1 MKTKKTKSTASKS
14 KGISD
19 GTTDGN
25 FAVSSVG
32 NRTFLGWDQPILPT
46 VVEQLLQA
54 YGQGKTWDMRSLLV
68 VLPSGVARRRLGEL
82 LALRAQ
88 ATGKLLYPP
97 KIVTA
102 GALPEHLYVAKYP
115 FASDLVQNLAWV
127 HALHQMPQVDL
138 QRLLPIPPPKAAA
151 AQWLEL
157 GRVLSGLHREL
168 ASDRLDFKKVV
179 EELPSGHPETPRW
192 ETLARIQRLYLDEL
206 DRLELWDIQTARL
219 CALQYKE
226 ARTDHKIIVV
236 GCVDL
241 NRTQRG
247 FLEAIAA
254 QTEIWVA
261 APADKQALFDP
272 FGCLVSEAW
281 QHELLNVPAESL
293 LVGNS
298 PSDQAELTCACLA
311 ELGEQVHARE
321 VTLGVPDSSLVPEL
335 KHQLELAGITARYGP
350 GSSLPLS
357 EPVVLLSLISR
368 FVEDHSYT
376 AFASLIRHPAIENLL
391 HVLKVDVPEDW
402 LSQIDKY
409 YRLALPKSV
418 DGFVNA
424 HAEGNEAFAR
434 VTTAIKGWLKQLT
447 SRPQPISQ
455 WVQPILGVLSTAYE
469 KLTSHLD
476 DPVEGPLYLAAK
488 QACAAIVALRDIPP
502 ELEPKMSAP
511 EVIDWLIRTL
521 SGNLVPAPANERAVE
536 MLGWLDLSLDDAP
549 HLIITGIHDGVVP
562 ESVNADAFLPNQL
575 RRTLGMMDN
584 SRRYA
589 RDLYSLQVMW
599 HSRQSLRF
607 VVGKT
612 DASGAPLTP
621 SRLLM
626 ACELSELPARVL
638 HLVDEQQVDVLPP
651 VQRSWTPQA
660 GGSKLIIPR
669 PEKVKPP
676 QRITVTA
683 FRDYLKCPYRFYL
696 QHVLRL
702 RDQDDADVELDASTF
717 GNLIHDTLQLLGE
730 SPVGRSSDRE
740 EVQQFL
746 ITKLHET
753 AERMF
758 GPSPPAAVLI
768 QVEQAE
774 SRLTEFAMHQA
785 QRAAE
790 GWQIHFT
797 EKGVGFDDNVLIG
810 QAKKLHLIGRIDR
823 IDFHPETGQW
833 AIWDYKTSDNAKAP
847 VSVHWSKKKGW
858 QDLQLPLYL
867 PVAKHLGI
875 TGTPTLG
882 YIALPK
888 QAGDIGFFVADFT
901 ESQLQEAAQLAD
913 EVASKVAAGEFWPE
927 QIEPVQYDDFG
938 RICQSQVQHVQ
949 VAPPLRPLKRY
960 RAKPEY
966 QMDANTVAAAERLLA
981 TPVRSH
987 PSLEPLLIR
996 ASAGTGKTFQLS
1008 NRLLQIILSGQ
1019 EVDHILATTFT
1030 RKAAGEIMHRVLER
1044 LADSCLHA
1052 KARQEL
1058 EEHLPGV
1065 DTSAAACLAA
1075 LRRVTTSIHR
1085 LRVSTLDSFF
1095 AQVARIFSLEMGLPP
1110 GWSALDPL
1118 AEPQLQMQAIGQ
1130 MLDSHDRRTLVDLV
1144 RMLAK
1149 GESGRQVAEEIR
1161 RTVASGY
1168 EAYRT
1173 TEAEAWDQLPLPKAP
1188 SEAALESALLTLANT
1203 TLKHKSADQ
1212 QLEKLHSTASSGDWE
1227 AVVSHGVY
1235 KNFYG
1240 DPPTYFGRE
1249 LPANL
1254 VIALE
1259 AFTERAAAELLPIR
1273 RQQTLATYQV
1283 LAAYDAEYSAII
1295 RRNRALAFS
1304 DVTYYLS
1311 KWMMDPSSSS
1321 QSGAKA
1327 SSKAKKPS
1335 GAVTVSASGEQLE
1348 FRLDCGVQH
1357 LLLDEFQDTSPEQW
1371 RILQPLATPLG
1382 GSPRS
1387 DQSFFCVGD
1396 TKQAIYGWRG
1406 GVAEIFDSVNHAI
1419 EGLMKKEMQKSYRSS
1434 ERVMEVVN
1442 EVFKNLNNHPSY
1454 SECDGVVKTWSDAFP
1469 EHATAKQTLPGYV
1482 RLQNGPK
1489 FDRETPSEEVKLGF
1503 LEFTA
1508 QQIAELTKQSRAS
1521 IGVLFRTNADVGR
1534 MIGLLRDLGVTAS
1547 QDGGNPLTDSVAVEL
1562 MLSLIH
1568 LADHPGDSVCGFH
1581 VATSPLAKHL
1591 PFSSQS
1597 APTAL
1602 ASWFRREVSRRG
1614 LGTTLERVAE
1624 HLANHLSWWD
1634 QHRLEQLIRSAYA
1647 FEVNRG
1653 GRLRDFEES
1662 VINNRVALPSES
1674 QVKVM
1679 TVHKSKGLEFDAVF
1693 LPDLC
1698 ADLSSSNSLLVLRG
1712 DDPVAPPTGVLRYMN
1727 SHLQAMLPKSWQR
1740 AFAQN
1745 KERGV
1750 IESLCLLYVAMTRA
1764 RSALFMTSRP
1774 TSGAPTQQFG
1784 SLLQSTLASSK
1795 QAISLAGECL
1805 YEIGDPN
1812 WYQHYP
1818 LAEMADDPAVVNAA
1832 TDTPPLKI
1840 QLNTDADAA
1849 PPRGLR
1855 VAAPSSMLQAF
1866 GPVSIANAFSYSQSV
1881 GATFG
1886 TLIHSFFEQIK
1897 WLDDFSIDRE
1907 QLRRVALSAVEP
1919 EALRHLSLDRVMGDF
1934 EELLELSS
1942 VRAALSRS
1950 RYQQPTDSFVP
1961 EQVEIDNER
1970 VISLI
1975 MDGRLISGTID
1986 RLAVLMKDGQ
1996 PYAAEIIDFKTD
2008 ALDPSMRLLW
2018 LDDRIEHHR
2027 PQLEVYAQVV
2037 SQLFQIPLE
2046 RVATYLLMLSTD
2058 DLVRVDRR
2066 GSA

>member
-1 MKTKKTKSTASKS
+1 MKTKNPKQTAVKST
-14 KGISD
+14 D
-19 GTTDGN
+19 
-25 FAVSSVG
+25 
-32 NRTFLGWDQPILPT
+32 NRTFLGWDRPILPT
-46 VVEQLLQA
+46 VVEQLLQT
-54 YGQGKTWDMRSLLV
+54 YGQGSTWDMRSLLI

-88 ATGKLLYPP
+88 AEDKLLYPP
-97 KIVTA
+97 RIVTA

-127 HALHQMPQVDL
+127 HALHQTPTVDL

-168 ASDRLDFKKVV
+168 ASDRLNFKKVV
-179 EELPSGHPETPRW
+179 ETLPSGHPETPRW

-219 CALQYKE
+219 CALDFKE
-226 ARTDHKIIVV
+226 AHTDHKIIVV
-236 GCVDL
+236 ACVDL

-254 QTEIWVA
+254 QTEIWIA
-261 APADKQALFDP
+261 APVDKQPLFDP
-272 FGCLVSEAW
+272 FGCLISEAW
-281 QHELLNVPAESL
+281 HSELLNIPAESL

-298 PSDQAELTCACLA
+298 PTDQAELTCACLA
-311 ELGEQVHARE
+311 ELGDQVHARE
-321 VTLGVPDSSLVPEL
+321 VTLGVPDSSLVAEL

-350 GSSLPLS
+350 GTSLPLS
-357 EPVVLLSLISR
+357 EPVVLLALISR
-368 FVEDHSYT
+368 FVEDHSYS
-376 AFASLIRHPAIENLL
+376 AFASLIRHPAVENLL
-391 HVLKVDVPEDW
+391 HVLKVELPADW
-402 LSQIDKY
+402 LAQIDKY
-409 YRLALPKSV
+409 YRSALPKSI
-418 DGFVNA
+418 DAFVNLDA
-424 HAEGNEAFAR
+424 KGCKAFAQ

-447 SRPQPISQ
+447 SRPQAISQ
-455 WVQPILGVLSTAYE
+455 WVQPILGVLSTAYD
-469 KLTSHLD
+469 KLTSHLE

-521 SGNLVPAPANERAVE
+521 SGNLVPAPPDESAIE

-549 HLIITGIHDGVVP
+549 HLIVTGIHDGVVP

-575 RRTLGMMDN
+575 RRILGMMDN

-599 HSRQSLRF
+599 HSRNSLRF

-612 DASGAPLTP
+612 DASGAPLSP

-626 ACELSELPARVL
+626 ACDLAELPARVL
-638 HLVDEQQVDVLPP
+638 HLVDQEQVDVLPP
-651 VQRSWTPQA
+651 VERSWKPQW
-660 GGSKLIIPR
+660 GGSKLIVPR
-669 PEKVKPP
+669 PANFEPP
-676 QRITVTA
+676 RQITVTA

-696 QHVLRL
+696 NHVLKL
-702 RDQDDADVELDASTF
+702 REEDDADVELDARTF

-730 SPVGRSSDRE
+730 SPVGHSRDRE

-746 ITKLHET
+746 ITKLHAT

-768 QVEQAE
+768 QIEQAE
-774 SRLTEFAMHQA
+774 SRLAEFAEHQA
-785 QRAAE
+785 ERAAE
-790 GWQIHFT
+790 GWQIRFT
-797 EKGVGFDDNVLIG
+797 EKGIAFDDHVMIG
-810 QAKKLHLIGRIDR
+810 QSRELCLIGRIDR
-823 IDFHPETGQW
+823 IDFHPATGQW

-847 VSVHWSKKKGW
+847 VSVHWNKKKGW
-858 QDLQLPLYL
+858 LDLQLPLYL

-888 QAGDIGFFVADFT
+888 QACDIGFHIAEFTAD
-901 ESQLQEAAQLAD
+901 QLQEAAELAD
-913 EVASKVAAGEFWPE
+913 EVASQVAAGKFWPE
-927 QIEPVQYDDFG
+927 KLESVQYDDFG
-938 RICQSQVQHVQ
+938 RICQAQVQHVQ
-949 VAPPLRPLKRY
+949 VAPPLRPLHRY
-960 RAKPEY
+960 RAKPENEI
-966 QMDANTVAAAERLLA
+966 DAETVAAAKRLLA
-981 TPVRSH
+981 TPERSH

-1044 LADSCLHA
+1044 LAASCLQA

-1058 EEHLPGV
+1058 EQHLPGV
-1065 DTSAAACLAA
+1065 DSSAAACLAA
-1075 LRRVTTSIHR
+1075 LRRVTASIHR
-1085 LRVSTLDSFF
+1085 LRISTLDSFF

-1118 AEPQLQMQAIGQ
+1118 AEPQVQMQAIGQ

-1173 TEAEAWDQLPLPKAP
+1173 TEAKAWDQLPLPKAP

-1203 TLKHKSADQ
+1203 ALKHKSANQ
-1212 QLEKLHSTASSGDWE
+1212 QLEKLHTAARTGDWE
-1227 AVVSHGVY
+1227 AVVSHGIY
-1235 KNFYG
+1235 KNLHG
-1240 DPPTYFGRE
+1240 DPPTYFRCE
-1249 LPANL
+1249 LPADL

-1259 AFTERAAAELLPIR
+1259 ACTERAAAELLPIR

-1283 LAAYDAEYSAII
+1283 LAAYDTEYSAII

-1311 KWMMDPSSSS
+1311 KWMMEPSSSS
-1321 QSGAKA
+1321 ELGAKD
-1327 SSKAKKPS
+1327 SSNAKKPS

-1371 RILQPLATPLG
+1371 RILRPLATPLG

-1454 SECDGVVKTWSDAFP
+1454 SECDEVVKTWSDAFP
-1469 EHATAKQTLPGYV
+1469 KHVTAKQALPGYV

-1489 FDRETPSEEVKLGF
+1489 FDKETPNDEVKLGF

-1508 QQIAELTKQSRAS
+1508 QQIADLTMQSRAS

-1534 MIGLLRDLGVTAS
+1534 MIGLLRDKGVAAS

-1581 VATSPLAKHL
+1581 VGSSPLAKYL
-1591 PFSSQS
+1591 PFSSLN

-1602 ASWFRREVSRRG
+1602 ASWFRREVSRLG
-1614 LGTTLERVAE
+1614 LGATLERVAG
-1624 HLANHLSWWD
+1624 HLADQLSWWD

-1653 GRLRDFEES
+1653 GRLRDFEDS

-1693 LPDLC
+1693 LPDLS
-1698 ADLSSSNSLLVLRG
+1698 AELSSSNSLLVLRG
-1712 DDPVAPPTGVLRYMN
+1712 DDLVAPPTGVLRYMN
-1727 SHLQAMLPKSWQR
+1727 SPLQAMLPKSWQQ

-1745 KERGV
+1745 KDRGV

-1764 RSALFMTSRP
+1764 RSALFMTTRP
-1774 TSGAPTQQFG
+1774 TSGGPTQQFG

-1795 QAISLAGECL
+1795 QAISLPGECL
-1805 YEIGDPN
+1805 YEIGDGE
-1812 WYQHYP
+1812 WYRHYP
-1818 LAEMADDPAVVNAA
+1818 LTDLADAVGDTADAA
-1832 TDTPPLKI
+1832 GEVALKTADAGGATETPRLTI
-1840 QLNTDADAA
+1840 QLNTAAEAA

-1855 VAAPSSMLQAF
+1855 VAAPSSMQQAF
-1866 GPVSIANAFSYSQSV
+1866 APVSIAKAFSFSQSV

-1886 TLIHSFFEQIK
+1886 SLIHSFFEQIQ
-1897 WLDDFSIDRE
+1897 WLDDFTLDRNL
-1907 QLRRVALSAVEP
+1907 LRRVALAAVTP
-1919 EALRHLSLDRVMGDF
+1919 EALRHLSLDRVMDEF
-1934 EELLELSS
+1934 EEMLKLSS
-1942 VRAALSRS
+1942 VRAALSRA
-1950 RYQQPTDSFVP
+1950 RYQQPTYGCVP
-1961 EQVEIDNER
+1961 EQLEIDNER

-1975 MDGRLISGTID
+1975 MEGRLISGTID
-1986 RLAVLMKDGQ
+1986 RLVVLMKDGQ
-1996 PYAAEIIDFKTD
+1996 PYAAEIIDYKTD
-2008 ALDPSMRLLW
+2008 AFDPNMTLLW

-2037 SQLFQIPLE
+2037 SQLFRIPLE
-2046 RVATYLLMLSTD
+2046 RIATYLLMLNTD
-2058 DLVRVDRR
+2058 DLARVDRR
-2066 GSA
+2066 GS